1 MKLVQITYRMA
12 QHDENGQ
19 GINEMTGRVYLPMCD
34 SVADAAKDG
43 LYDFGLTLA
52 LQHIAELQG
61 YNFKNIE
68 SVVF

>member
-1 MKLVQITYRMA
+1 MKLVEITYRMA

-19 GINEMTGRVYLPMCD
+19 DTNELRGRVYLPMCD
-34 SVADAAKDG
+34 SVAYAAADG

-52 LQHIAELQG
+52 LQHISELQG
-61 YNFKNIE
+61 FNFKNIE

>member
-19 GINEMTGRVYLPMCD
+19 DTNEMTGRVYLPMCD
-34 SVADAAKDG
+34 SVAEAAKDG

-52 LQHIAELQG
+52 LQHISELQG
-61 YNFKNIE
+61 YSFAGIDHITY
-68 SVVF
+68 

>member
-1 MKLVQITYRMA
+1 MKLVEITYRMA

-19 GINEMTGRVYLPMCD
+19 DTNELTGRVYLPMCD

-43 LYDFGLTLA
+43 LYDFGCILA